1 MLDNGSI
8 HNNQAKQYDKE
19 ISKDLNDYLR
29 ENYFQTLDRVTA
41 LAEIN
46 KGMKVLDIGVGT
58 GLLTERLPKGSL
70 NFGIDISEKML
81 KKAEGKNLPIK
92 LVKGNFLNIP
102 FKNNKIHRIISTF
115 ALHHLSPIEKQ
126 KAFKEMDRVLLGD
139 GIIVIGDFMF
149 KDENQKNEV
158 IKKFKEENRNDM
170 LLELEDEYFMNI
182 RKIEKYLNGL
192 SYNVTYER
200 ASVLSWIFK
209 AKKCRLYKFKA

>member
-1 MLDNGSI
+1 MLDDGSI
-8 HNNQAKQYDKE
+8 HNNQAEQYDKS

-29 ENYFQTLDRVTA
+29 ENYFQILDRIIA
-41 LAEIN
+41 LSEIK

-58 GLLTERLPKGSL
+58 GLLTEKLPNGSL
-70 NFGIDISEKML
+70 NFGIDISEEML
-81 KKAEGKNLPIK
+81 KKAEEKNLPIK

-102 FKNNKIHRIISTF
+102 FTDNKIHRIISTF

-158 IKKFKEENRNDM
+158 IKKFEEENRNDM
-170 LLELEDEYFMNI
+170 LLEIEDEYFTDISKM
-182 RKIEKYLNGL
+182 EKFLNGL
-192 SYNVTYER
+192 SYKVIYER

-209 AKKCRLYKFKA
+209 AKKLLTL